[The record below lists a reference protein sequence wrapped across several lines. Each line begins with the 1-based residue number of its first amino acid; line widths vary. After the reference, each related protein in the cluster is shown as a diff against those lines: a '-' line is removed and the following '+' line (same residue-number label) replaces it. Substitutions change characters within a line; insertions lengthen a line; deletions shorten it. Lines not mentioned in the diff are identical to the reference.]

1 VCGFRR
7 RTRRGCSADEPVESR
22 TFGYLRCMPK
32 GKGIYDE
39 EHRDQRGD
47 DGDAAGK
54 SGAKKVP
61 EDTPDVD
68 TSESTSHE
76 PPD

>member
-1 VCGFRR
+1 MPFGGELVAHTPDHR
-7 RTRRGCSADEPVESR
+7 VE
-22 TFGYLRCMPK
+22 THGDGYLRRMPT

-39 EHRDQRGD
+39 EHREKKG
-47 DGDAAGK
+47 AAGDNHAR
-54 SGAKKVP
+54 AKDVP

-68 TSESTSHE
+68 TTESTSQE

>member
-1 VCGFRR
+1 
-7 RTRRGCSADEPVESR
+7 
-22 TFGYLRCMPK
+22 MPT

-39 EHRDQRGD
+39 QHRDDRGD
-47 DGDAAGK
+47 TAGK
-54 SGAKKVP
+54 GKNGDDTARRARAKNVP

-68 TSESTSHE
+68 TTESTSQE

>member
-1 VCGFRR
+1 M
-7 RTRRGCSADEPVESR
+7 PVETR
-22 TFGYLRCMPK
+22 TNGYLSQMPT

-39 EHRDQRGD
+39 EHREHSGD
-47 DGDAAGK
+47 KPDKGAR
-54 SGAKKVP
+54 AKKVP

-68 TSESTSHE
+68 TTESSSHE

>member
-1 VCGFRR
+1 
-7 RTRRGCSADEPVESR
+7 
-22 TFGYLRCMPK
+22 MPT

-39 EHRDQRGD
+39 EHREQSGD
-47 DGDAAGK
+47 TAEKRAR
-54 SGAKKVP
+54 AKDVP

-68 TSESTSHE
+68 TSESASHE

>member
-1 VCGFRR
+1 
-7 RTRRGCSADEPVESR
+7 
-22 TFGYLRCMPK
+22 MPT

-39 EHRDQRGD
+39 EHRDDRGAD
-47 DGDAAGK
+47 TDAAGK
-54 SGAKKVP
+54 SRVKKVP

>member
-1 VCGFRR
+1 
-7 RTRRGCSADEPVESR
+7 
-22 TFGYLRCMPK
+22 MPT

-39 EHRDQRGD
+39 QHRKDSGD
-47 DGDAAGK
+47 SADKQDR
-54 SGAKKVP
+54 AKNVP

-68 TSESTSHE
+68 TTESTSQE

>member
-1 VCGFRR
+1 
-7 RTRRGCSADEPVESR
+7 
-22 TFGYLRCMPK
+22 MPT

-39 EHRDQRGD
+39 EHREHSGD
-47 DGDAAGK
+47 KPDKGAR
-54 SGAKKVP
+54 AKKVP

-68 TSESTSHE
+68 TTESTSQE

>member
-1 VCGFRR
+1 
-7 RTRRGCSADEPVESR
+7 
-22 TFGYLRCMPK
+22 MPT

-39 EHRDQRGD
+39 EHREQSGD
-47 DGDAAGK
+47 KPDK
-54 SGAKKVP
+54 GARTKKVP

-68 TSESTSHE
+68 TTESTSQE

>member
-1 VCGFRR
+1 
-7 RTRRGCSADEPVESR
+7 
-22 TFGYLRCMPK
+22 MPK

-39 EHRDQRGD
+39 EHREKRGD

-54 SGAKKVP
+54 GRAKKVP

-68 TSESTSHE
+68 TTESTSHE

>member
-1 VCGFRR
+1 
-7 RTRRGCSADEPVESR
+7 
-22 TFGYLRCMPK
+22 MPT

-39 EHRDQRGD
+39 EHRKQ
-47 DGDAAGK
+47 DGDEP
-54 SGAKKVP
+54 AKRDRVKNVP

-68 TSESTSHE
+68 TTESTSHE

>member
-1 VCGFRR
+1 
-7 RTRRGCSADEPVESR
+7 
-22 TFGYLRCMPK
+22 MPK

-39 EHRDQRGD
+39 ERGD
-47 DGDAAGK
+47 DGDKGR
-54 SGAKKVP
+54 AKKVP

-68 TSESTSHE
+68 TTESTSHE

>member
-1 VCGFRR
+1 
-7 RTRRGCSADEPVESR
+7 
-22 TFGYLRCMPK
+22 MPT

-39 EHRDQRGD
+39 EHREKNG
-47 DGDAAGK
+47 AAGDK
-54 SGAKKVP
+54 HARAKDVP

-68 TSESTSHE
+68 TSESTTHE

>member
-1 VCGFRR
+1 
-7 RTRRGCSADEPVESR
+7 
-22 TFGYLRCMPK
+22 MPT

-39 EHRDQRGD
+39 QHRDDEHGGRR
-47 DGDAAGK
+47 DAADQPDR
-54 SGAKKVP
+54 AKKVP

-68 TSESTSHE
+68 TTESTSQE

>member
-1 VCGFRR
+1 
-7 RTRRGCSADEPVESR
+7 
-22 TFGYLRCMPK
+22 MPT

-39 EHRDQRGD
+39 QHRDDERGAN
-47 DGDAAGK
+47 GAAADK
-54 SGAKKVP
+54 RNRAKNVP

-68 TSESTSHE
+68 TTESTSQE

>member
-1 VCGFRR
+1 
-7 RTRRGCSADEPVESR
+7 
-22 TFGYLRCMPK
+22 MPT

-39 EHRDQRGD
+39 EHRD
-47 DGDAAGK
+47 K
-54 SGAKKVP
+54 NGATDKHDRAKNVP

-68 TSESTSHE
+68 TSESTSQE

>member
-1 VCGFRR
+1 
-7 RTRRGCSADEPVESR
+7 
-22 TFGYLRCMPK
+22 MPT

-39 EHRDQRGD
+39 EHRKNSGD
-47 DGDAAGK
+47 RTDKHDRVK
-54 SGAKKVP
+54 NVP

-68 TSESTSHE
+68 ATDSTTQE

>member
-1 VCGFRR
+1 
-7 RTRRGCSADEPVESR
+7 
-22 TFGYLRCMPK
+22 MPK

-39 EHRDQRGD
+39 EHREKRGD
-47 DGDAAGK
+47 DGDKGR
-54 SGAKKVP
+54 AKKVP

-68 TSESTSHE
+68 TTESTSHE